1 MTSSAAPSVTVGI
14 PVFNGERYLAEALGS
29 LQAQDY
35 TDFEAIIADNASDD
49 GTQEIARSFVDADP
63 RFVYFR
69 NDENI
74 GGARNSNL
82 LVEMAR
88 APYFKWAY
96 HDDLSTSD
104 LLGGLHSLLEEAGP
118 KTVVAYP
125 RVALID
131 SDGRKVGEHN
141 DADLDISDDA
151 PHRRLAVVLKRV
163 VGQVQF
169 GLMRTEILRQSGG
182 APVDVGAEMVLPA
195 ALALRGKIALYPQ
208 QSLLIR
214 VHEARHGGSRS
225 REAAWVDPSLPPIAF
240 PYARST
246 PLLFQAI
253 RRAGLPS
260 AEQRRCMRTVLTTW
274 TRPGWRT
281 LVGDLIRLPR
291 DLHLI
296 GR

>member
-1 MTSSAAPSVTVGI
+1 MTTSAAPPVTIGV
-14 PVFNGERYLAEALGS
+14 PVFNGERYLADALGS
-29 LQAQDY
+29 LQAQRY

-49 GTQEIARSFVDADP
+49 GTEEIARSFVNADP

-82 LVEMAR
+82 LLEMAR
-88 APYFKWAY
+88 SPYFKWAY
-96 HDDLSTSD
+96 HDDLNAFD
-104 LLGGLHSLLEEAGP
+104 LLDGLLSLLEDAGP

-125 RVALID
+125 RVVLID
-131 SDGRKVGEHN
+131 SDGRKVGEHD
-141 DADLDISDDA
+141 DADLDISDEA
-151 PHRRLAVVLKRV
+151 PHRRLGVVLRRV

-169 GLMRTEILRQSGG
+169 GLMRTEILRQTGG

-214 VHEARHGGSRS
+214 VHDTRHGGSRS
-225 REAAWVDPSLPPIAF
+225 TEAAWVDPSLPPIAF

-253 RRAGLPS
+253 RQAGLPS
-260 AEQRRCMRTVLTTW
+260 AERRRCIRTVLAKW

-281 LVGDLIRLPR
+281 LIGDLIRLPR
-291 DLHLI
+291 DLHLV